1 MAKMSVLI
9 MPRESMEKAGMG
21 EKRPIELRRNRTT
34 SSCVSQQNSW
44 PLWKVVVVHFGC
56 CFLLELLLSLVLIGT
71 TKFWT
76 PRRIRSM
83 AASRLKDTEHRVR
96 VSIGLCE
103 TELK

>member
-21 EKRPIELRRNRTT
+21 EKRPIELRRNLTT

-56 CFLLELLLSLVLIGT
+56 CFLLELLLNLVLIGT

-76 PRRIRSM
+76 P
-83 AASRLKDTEHRVR
+83 
-96 VSIGLCE
+96 
-103 TELK
+103 